1 MNENVIA
8 IIKLA
13 PGNVG
18 WYDRL
23 TSIHLTVSNPTAE
36 VKAGMNL
43 LNIKK
48 AIKYRTISVINGNLE
63 EENLVSS
70 VTAEPKILSQVM
82 EQDEVKEEPELK
94 TESDEVKEEPELKT
108 ESDEQSQNV
117 SNPETENRPK
127 KSKKNKKS
135 KEDQSENQ

>member
-1 MNENVIA
+1 MLLKKENDSLMNENVIA

-70 VTAEPKILSQVM
+70 VTAEPKILSQAM
-82 EQDEVKEEPELK
+82 EQ
-94 TESDEVKEEPELKT
+94 DEVKEEPELKT

-117 SNPETENRPK
+117 SNPETENQPK